1 MLCMREDRGYVGNL
15 YTFLSTVLWNL
26 KCSSKGKTRE
36 RERERERERGRERDF
51 GKQNSETGK
60 FCLLKLKGEA
70 TNQKEKI
77 GNLLSLANPEI

>member
-1 MLCMREDRGYVGNL
+1 MREDRGYVGNL

-26 KCSSKGKTRE
+26 KCSSKGKKKE
-36 RERERERERGRERDF
+36 RERETWE
-51 GKQNSETGK
+51 KQNSETGR
-60 FCLLKLKGEA
+60 FCLLKFKGEA

>member
-1 MLCMREDRGYVGNL
+1 MMLCTRQDRGYVGNL

-26 KCSSKGKTRE
+26 KCSSKGKKKKETLE
-36 RERERERERGRERDF
+36 
-51 GKQNSETGK
+51 KQNSEPGK

-77 GNLLSLANPEI
+77 GNSLSLANPEI

>member
-1 MLCMREDRGYVGNL
+1 MLSMREDRGICGKSL
-15 YTFLSTVLWNL
+15 YLSFHCVENL
-26 KCSSKGKTRE
+26 KCSSKGKTKRE
-36 RERERERERGRERDF
+36 RERDF

>member
-1 MLCMREDRGYVGNL
+1 MREDRGYVGNL

-26 KCSSKGKTRE
+26 KCSSKGKKKE
-36 RERERERERGRERDF
+36 RERETWE
-51 GKQNSETGK
+51 KQNSETGR

-70 TNQKEKI
+70 TNQKDKI